1 MQLTHF
7 LDKYGIIYMLEN
19 VSMQLRRIHY
29 MTGCLKIKNDTFYAV
44 LNLKE
49 GNKYKQKWV
58 STKLKVKGNKYKAT
72 DFLNKLMAEYEEK
85 EAATEPADTLF
96 TDYLMQWL
104 EKKKSKVDP
113 ITWQGYSIYVN
124 KHIVPFFQNK
134 NLTLSQLKPHHVSDY
149 YDFKF
154 TSGRLDGK
162 PGGLAV
168 RTIKSHSLIIKEVL
182 DDALIKE
189 IIPKNV
195 ASKVPLPKQKEKI
208 RKETFLNAKEA
219 NEVLSVF
226 KGHHLQAL
234 IYMTLYYGLRRSEV
248 LGLKWSAI
256 DFKNNKFKIN
266 HTIVKHTIIVAKDK
280 TKTEAS
286 RREYTLL
293 PEIKAV
299 LLNLQKETKMNRK
312 LFGKEFLNSD
322 YVFTWPDGR
331 PYRPDYITKE
341 FQKVLSKNNFPHMRF
356 HDLRHSCA
364 SILYDK
370 GWDLKDIQLWLG
382 HADIE
387 TTANI
392 YTHISKA
399 RKEFLTKDLENTFAM

>member
-1 MQLTHF
+1 
-7 LDKYGIIYMLEN
+7 
-19 VSMQLRRIHY
+19 
-29 MTGCLKIKNDTFYAV
+29 MTGTLQIKKGKYYCV
-44 LNLKE
+44 LD
-49 GNKYKQKWV
+49 YKDNAGVRKLKWV
-58 STKLKVKGNKYKAT
+58 STGLEAKGNKRKAT
-72 DFLNKLMAEYEEK
+72 EFLNNLLLEYSKK
-85 EAATEPADTLF
+85 ELSSNPDDVLF

-104 EKKKSKVDP
+104 ENKKSKVDP

-124 KHIVPFFQNK
+124 KHIIPFFQNK
-134 NLTLSQLKPHHVSDY
+134 NLTLSQLRPHHVSEY

-154 TSGRLDGK
+154 TAGRLDGK

-219 NEVLSVF
+219 NEVLSMF

-266 HTIVKHTIIVAKDK
+266 HTVVKHMIIVAKDK

-312 LFGKEFLNSD
+312 LFGKEFQNTD

-370 GWDLKDIQLWLG
+370 GWELKDIQLWLG

-399 RKEFLTKDLENTFAM
+399 RKEFLTKDLENTFAI